1 MNPPWNFLYIMVGV
15 NPPEQLPNSK
25 GDMYDIWY
33 WKCQPCSHKFNKH
46 CLNLFDESGLPKM
59 LLFLKV
65 DMRGD
70 VNIPPP
76 TLLQLEIAVPEI
88 HGSTGFPP
96 IFIVFPWSTHVEYD
110 HIKLGYIYIYNI
122 V

>member
-1 MNPPWNFLYIMVGV
+1 VGLFLLAMFFLLLAFSTSISALNHHLVAFDGA
-15 NPPEQLPNSK
+15 
-25 GDMYDIWY
+25 
-33 WKCQPCSHKFNKH
+33 PCCF
-46 CLNLFDESGLPKM
+46 KM

-96 IFIVFPWSTHVEYD
+96 IFIVFP
-110 HIKLGYIYIYNI
+110 
-122 V
+122 

>member
-1 MNPPWNFLYIMVGV
+1 
-15 NPPEQLPNSK
+15 
-25 GDMYDIWY
+25 
-33 WKCQPCSHKFNKH
+33 
-46 CLNLFDESGLPKM
+46 M

-96 IFIVFPWSTHVEYD
+96 IFIVFP
-110 HIKLGYIYIYNI
+110 
-122 V
+122 